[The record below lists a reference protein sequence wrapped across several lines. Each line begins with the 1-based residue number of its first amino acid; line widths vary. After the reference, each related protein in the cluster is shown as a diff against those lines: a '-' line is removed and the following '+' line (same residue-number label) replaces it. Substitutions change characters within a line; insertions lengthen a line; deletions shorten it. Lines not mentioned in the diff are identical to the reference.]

1 MKFRKIQKLEF
12 VSDKIEG
19 GNSKRKIVHICFGHL
34 TNEKQPWIELSI
46 GRSHDQTSSSM
57 SGHGGAR
64 RRGKRGGRV
73 GERGRGRGCG
83 EKEGREGHHG
93 GILGELGPLLVHEP
107 PVRAYSLVSALCRMK
122 EEEKRRARKQKEER
136 KRKKEKE
143 KNKMGIFSKNF
154 VEKIKDNLGN

>member
-1 MKFRKIQKLEF
+1 M
-12 VSDKIEG
+12 
-19 GNSKRKIVHICFGHL
+19 
-34 TNEKQPWIELSI
+34 
-46 GRSHDQTSSSM
+46 
-57 SGHGGAR
+57 
-64 RRGKRGGRV
+64 
-73 GERGRGRGCG
+73 
-83 EKEGREGHHG
+83 G

>member
-46 GRSHDQTSSSM
+46 GRSHDRTSSSM

-73 GERGRGRGCG
+73 GERGKGRGCG

-93 GILGELGPLLVHEP
+93 GGG
-107 PVRAYSLVSALCRMK
+107 Y
-122 EEEKRRARKQKEER
+122 
-136 KRKKEKE
+136 
-143 KNKMGIFSKNF
+143 
-154 VEKIKDNLGN
+154 